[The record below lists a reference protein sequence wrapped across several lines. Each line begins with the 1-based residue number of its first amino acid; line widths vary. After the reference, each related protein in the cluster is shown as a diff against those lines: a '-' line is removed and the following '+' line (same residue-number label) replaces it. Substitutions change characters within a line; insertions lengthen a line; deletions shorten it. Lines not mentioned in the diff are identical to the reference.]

1 MIQKY
6 EEKYRVA
13 YKSIMELIITNFEN
27 RNNNE
32 DNHEAI
38 KVEQIKLSPEQIYE
52 LSLDNQFFN
61 DLYDTINELLTPNGQ
76 TLDDFQN
83 LIQVYFPSSLVDYD
97 KMKVTQLKQEIID
110 GKGKQQE
117 LLTQIL
123 ANAGDKNKEYVDQLL
138 SKFGLDVEGLL
149 FKCD

>member
-32 DNHEAI
+32 DNQDAI

-61 DLYDTINELLTPNGQ
+61 DLYDTINELLTPNG
-76 TLDDFQN
+76 
-83 LIQVYFPSSLVDYD
+83 
-97 KMKVTQLKQEIID
+97 
-110 GKGKQQE
+110 
-117 LLTQIL
+117 
-123 ANAGDKNKEYVDQLL
+123 
-138 SKFGLDVEGLL
+138 
-149 FKCD
+149 

>member
-1 MIQKY
+1 M
-6 EEKYRVA
+6 
-13 YKSIMELIITNFEN
+13 
-27 RNNNE
+27 
-32 DNHEAI
+32 
-38 KVEQIKLSPEQIYE
+38 
-52 LSLDNQFFN
+52 SLDNQFFN
-61 DLYDTINELLTPNGQ
+61 DLHDTINELLTPNGQ

-117 LLTQIL
+117 LLSQIL
-123 ANAGDKNKEYVDQLL
+123 ANAENNNKQYVDQLL

-149 FKCD
+149 FRCD

>member
-32 DNHEAI
+32 EHHEAI

-123 ANAGDKNKEYVDQLL
+123 ANAGDKDKEYVDQLL

-149 FKCD
+149 FRCD